1 MADRIK
7 WGVLGTAGIA
17 AGCTIPG
24 MQRAEG
30 CELYAIAGRSP
41 EKANVFKERFGFTKA
56 YAGYDALLADPE
68 VQAVYVPLPND
79 IHCEWVV
86 KALNA
91 HKHVLCEK
99 PIAMNESELRLM
111 YKAARENGVILME
124 AYAYLHSPYVQALK
138 DIISSGEIGDVDYID
153 TAFMTQDYSDDF
165 RLHKELGGGG
175 IYDVGCYCSTMILSL
190 IDSPI
195 RYIKAGAE
203 LDKSGV
209 DHMASVMLKF
219 ENGCRATFDVG
230 MALGIDTSDRYDRLF
245 IHGSKGY
252 IRSDVEYNQEGDLE
266 FAVTVKSPDGE
277 RKQSIR
283 HVSAESNYTLELE
296 QLNSCIRGEDTPHIT
311 EEFSLRNMRL
321 LDRILDIVGYADARP
336 EYILNNGVSIPAV
349 GYGSYLSTDGRGA
362 QTIRD
367 ALDAGYRYIDTASFY
382 GNEEEIGSAIAESG
396 VARED
401 IFLCSKV
408 WKTDLGRDKTLASFE
423 ESCRRLRT
431 DYLDMYLIHWPK
443 ESADDPDWVSKLRE
457 SWSVME
463 DLYDQGRIRA
473 IGLSNFLPHHIRP
486 LLETA
491 RIRPMVDQLEL
502 HVGYMQEYA
511 LNYLRSEGI
520 LPQAWS
526 PLGRAR
532 VMGDEYVTRM
542 AEKYGRTNA
551 QILLRYLLQRGIP
564 VIPKA
569 SSSERMLQ
577 NLDVFDFRISDDDM
591 SFLSCLPERGWS
603 GEHPDLPTS
612 L

>member
-1 MADRIK
+1 MSDKIK
-7 WGVLGTAGIA
+7 WGVLGTSGIA
-17 AGCTIPG
+17 ASCTIPG
-24 MQRAEG
+24 MIRANS
-30 CELYAIAGRSP
+30 CELYAIAGRSIA
-41 EKANVFKERFGFTKA
+41 KAESFKERFGFTKA
-56 YAGYDALLADPE
+56 YEGYDALLADPE

-86 KALNA
+86 KALRA

-99 PIAMNESELRLM
+99 PIAMNDSELRVM
-111 YKAARENGVILME
+111 YAAARENGVILME

-153 TAFMTQDYSDDF
+153 TAFLTQDYSNDF

-190 IDSPI
+190 IDAPLE
-195 RYIKAGAE
+195 YIKANAE
-203 LDKSGV
+203 LDRTGV

-219 ENGCRATFDVG
+219 RNGCRATFDVG

-252 IRSDVEYNQEGDLE
+252 IRSDVEYNQEGELE
-266 FAVTVKSPDGE
+266 FSVTVKGANGE
-277 RKQSIR
+277 RTQSIR
-283 HVSAESNYTLELE
+283 SVKAESNYTLELE
-296 QLNSCIRGEDTPHIT
+296 QMNSCIRGEATPHIS
-311 EEFSLRNMRL
+311 EEFSLKNMRL

-336 EYILNNGVSIPAV
+336 AYILNNGVSIPAV
-349 GYGSYLSTDGRGA
+349 GYGSYLATEGKGTQA
-362 QTIRD
+362 IRD
-367 ALDAGYRYIDTASFY
+367 ALDAGYRYIDTAAFY
-382 GNEEEIGSAIAESG
+382 GNEEGIGQAIADSG
-396 VARED
+396 IDRDE

-408 WKTDLGRDKTLASFE
+408 WRTELGREKTLASFE
-423 ESCRRLRT
+423 ESCRKLRT
-431 DYLDMYLIHWPK
+431 DHLDMYLIHWPK
-443 ESADDPDWVSKLRE
+443 EDADDPDWVTKVRE
-457 SWSVME
+457 SWTVME

-526 PLGRAR
+526 PLGHAR
-532 VMGDEYVTRM
+532 VMNDDQVVNM
-542 AEKYGRTNA
+542 AEKYGRTPA
-551 QILLRYLLQRGIP
+551 QILLRFLLQRGIP
-564 VIPKA
+564 VIPK
-569 SSSERMLQ
+569 SSTPERMLQ
-577 NLDVFDFRISDDDM
+577 NLDIFDFEISADDM

-603 GEHPDLPTS
+603 GEHPDLPV
-612 L
+612 LG